1 MASDLARATRHT
13 HTKTCAMT
21 KILIILVIAFSF
33 EAVGVV
39 SLKKGLDQI
48 GPRYTGRQTST
59 PLLLNVLKLVGDWFT
74 NKNVLLGLLLLTIF
88 FAQLQ
93 YLLGQG
99 DVSFIWPL
107 TAVGFVMTVLAA
119 KFFLHEDID
128 AARWI
133 GVVLIVLGTAFIGY
147 SNHMKSKSTTLPA
160 ATDVKAAP

>member
-1 MASDLARATRHT
+1 
-13 HTKTCAMT
+13 MT
-21 KILIILVIAFSF
+21 KILILLVIAFSF

-39 SLKKGLDQI
+39 ILKKGLDQI
-48 GPRYTGRQTST
+48 GPRYIGRRANT
-59 PLLLNVLKLVGDWFT
+59 PLPLNVLKLVGDWFT

-119 KFFLHEDID
+119 RFILHEHID

-133 GVVLIVLGTAFIGY
+133 GVGLIVLGTAFIGY
-147 SNHMKSKSTTLPA
+147 SNHVRSKDTSPPA
-160 ATDVKAAP
+160 AADAKTAPE

>member
-1 MASDLARATRHT
+1 
-13 HTKTCAMT
+13 MT

-39 SLKKGLDQI
+39 TLKKGLDQI
-48 GPRYTGRQTST
+48 GPLFNARKAAT
-59 PLLLNVLKLVGDWFT
+59 PLPLNILKLVGDWFT

-119 KFFLHEDID
+119 RFILHERID
-128 AARWI
+128 AARWT

-147 SNHMKSKSTTLPA
+147 SQHKEAKKAPPPA
-160 ATDVKAAP
+160 AADVKTDL